1 MTNLPATDV
10 DTYLQQSSMIRLA
23 QQFEQ
28 LATGAAQVPRQPVLT
43 RIRNRIA
50 DADVLEYHDRLAPRA
65 GPLFS
70 HFLAS
75 IPGILEE
82 MSRVGVALS
91 RLSRQRAERDGRPC
105 LFYEIDA
112 FDGSNGRTLAAFS
125 GGAIKTLTC
134 SPNKANEEHFHRFAD
149 PARSRFIPMS
159 FLKLNQDVVRRLV
172 DDEHFHG
179 GFDYIYETAAF
190 QFYGKDRDFQIEQ
203 GCRMLRDDGL
213 VFFLEKL
220 NHADRLEYER
230 RERVKDEQHKAHYF
244 TPEEIEWK
252 RQQMLLRMYEGEVLL
267 DELVS
272 SIGRHFSHCYLLWNS
287 TNFYEFVASN
297 DGRRIEEFVR
307 LLGQPAIEEQFVFE
321 RPMLRNVLERTHG

>member
-10 DTYLQQSSMIRLA
+10 DAYLQKSSMVRLA

-50 DADVLEYHDRLAPRA
+50 DADVLEYHDRLVPKA

-70 HFLAS
+70 HFLVS
-75 IPGILEE
+75 IPVILEE

-91 RLSRQRAERDGRPC
+91 RLSRERAERDGRPC
-105 LFYEIDA
+105 LYYEIDA
-112 FDGSNGRTLAAFS
+112 FDGSNGRTLAAVS

-134 SPNKANEEHFHRFAD
+134 SPNKANEEHFNRFAD
-149 PARSRFIPMS
+149 STRSRFIPMS
-159 FLKLNQDVVRRLV
+159 FLKLDQDVVRTLV
-172 DDEHFHG
+172 DDEDFHS

-190 QFYGKDRDFQIEQ
+190 QFYGRDRDFQIAQ

-230 RERVKDEQHKAHYF
+230 RERVKDEQHKAQYF

-272 SIGRHFSHCYLLWNS
+272 AIGRRFSHCYLLWNS

-307 LLGQPAIEEQFVFE
+307 LLGQPSIEEQFVFE
-321 RPMLRNVLERTHG
+321 RPMLRKVLERAHG

>member
-1 MTNLPATDV
+1 MTSSPATNV
-10 DTYLQQSSMIRLA
+10 DSYLQQSSMIRLA
-23 QQFEQ
+23 KQFEQ
-28 LATGAAQVPRQPVLT
+28 LATGAAQVPRQQVRT
-43 RIRNRIA
+43 RIRDRIA
-50 DADVLEYHDRLAPRA
+50 DADVLEYHDRLVPNA

-91 RLSRQRAERDGRPC
+91 RLSRKRAERDDRPH

-125 GGAIKTLTC
+125 DGNIKTLTC

-149 PARSRFIPMS
+149 PARSRFIPTS
-159 FLKLNQDVVRRLV
+159 FLKLDDDVLRTLV
-172 DDEHFHG
+172 DDRDFHD

-203 GCRMLRDDGL
+203 GCRMLREDGL

-220 NHADRLEYER
+220 DHADRQEYER
-230 RERVKDEQHKAHYF
+230 RERVKDEQHKTHYF

-252 RQQMLLRMYEGEVLL
+252 RQQMLLRMHEGEVLL
-267 DELVS
+267 DDLVS
-272 SIGRHFSHCYLLWNS
+272 AIGRHFSHCYLLWNS

-297 DGRRIEEFVR
+297 DGQRIDEFVR
-307 LLGQPAIEEQFVFE
+307 LLGPPLIEEPFVFE
-321 RPMLRNVLERTHG
+321 RPMMRKVLERARG